1 MNKTLIKSEKEYRKF
16 AFDILEKSNASH
28 IQEALGVVLDT
39 DCWDYN
45 EKDEPIDENGNVI
58 PDETPDSLILSEEIK
73 SLNYPIIVVHCFEKE
88 WDRTGDLEIC
98 VAEFVSLS
106 DFGLTN

>member
-39 DCWDYN
+39 DC
-45 EKDEPIDENGNVI
+45 
-58 PDETPDSLILSEEIK
+58 
-73 SLNYPIIVVHCFEKE
+73 
-88 WDRTGDLEIC
+88 
-98 VAEFVSLS
+98 
-106 DFGLTN
+106 